1 MGCTLVPDWL
11 AAMLEWESSVMESRT
26 ASGGMM
32 ENDWKEALAHES
44 GHALMAILHDIPCH
58 GICFQREIDGGQ
70 FCALLGS
77 SPEER
82 SYADYLVSA
91 AGVAAELLIYPNQT
105 SSGAEADCADFAS
118 APAPTF
124 EETVGRAKAILAREK
139 SKLDRL
145 IGALNDKLSSVGFDL
160 SLLPETGM
168 DGSTKR
174 YLILLSQDE
183 LNTCLLQD

>member
-1 MGCTLVPDWL
+1 MGINRDGVSNGTW
-11 AAMLEWESSVMESRT
+11 
-26 ASGGMM
+26 GMM

-44 GHALMAILHDIPCH
+44 GHALMAILHGIPCH
-58 GICFQREIDGGQ
+58 GICFQRDIEGGQ

-77 SPEER
+77 SPEEK

-91 AGVAAELLIYPNQT
+91 AGVAAE
-105 SSGAEADCADFAS
+105 ADRADFAY
-118 APAPTF
+118 PLAPTF
-124 EETVGRAKAILAREK
+124 EEAVDRAKTILAREK

-145 IGALNDKLSSVGFDL
+145 IGALNDKLRSVGFDL

-168 DGSTKR
+168 DGTNKR
-174 YLILLSQDE
+174 YLILLSRDE